1 MQTPKINLITFFF
14 VSAIIGVATATFA
27 DIHPGDIIYN
37 DGAVKQ
43 SLSGKA
49 GDIESGAEIMNKG
62 AGNCIA
68 CHQVTA
74 LSHLP
79 FHGEIGPSLDGT
91 ADRWSE
97 AELRGI
103 VANAKIWFPETIMP
117 AFYKTTGFIRLGDAY
132 TGKAHEGNVEPL
144 LTAQQIEDVVAFLMT
159 LKEE

>member
-1 MQTPKINLITFFF
+1 MRKLIFAP
-14 VSAIIGVATATFA
+14 VAALCLSAVATGATEIAPLDVSF
-27 DIHPGDIIYN
+27 DEY
-37 DGAVKQ
+37 GAVAQ
-43 SLSGKA
+43 SLSGA
-49 GDIESGAEIMNKG
+49 PGDVDNGAKLMNKG

-68 CHQVTA
+68 CHVVTE

-79 FHGEIGPSLDGT
+79 FHGEIGPSLDGA

-103 VANAKIWFPETIMP
+103 VANAKKTFPDSMMP
-117 AFYKTTGFIRLGDAY
+117 SFYKVEGFVRLGNAF
-132 TGKAHEGNVEPL
+132 TGKAHQGDVAPL